1 MSTRPATGAPPSSTG
16 GCGDASAA
24 ERYAELTFD
33 RMPSAV
39 PRGLPAEPP
48 SWVRVPGAVEWVRR
62 LPPVV
67 RTPLVD
73 WTPSLARASGPGPG
87 EALDLRAL
95 AALLSLGAGVTCV
108 EFGPQ
113 SSWRHHRVAPSA
125 RCVFPCSV
133 WVIGRGDEGQ
143 DPDVARYYPEHQHL
157 RSRTPFRHR
166 RWTRI
171 HCAVTA
177 EPGTTGAHYGDYA
190 YRLVCQEAGLLT
202 GALLLAA
209 RSLGLRATPDPD
221 HCPYEIER
229 LLSLDGQHECAF
241 TLIELTGMT
250 TEAHFPVPDVPAP
263 AVRRPCAALAELG
276 VLSSAAHRAFAGA
289 PPRRTPADGTEP
301 SEPAVGPAQP
311 CFPSPSRL
319 RWQRLR
325 AARDSG
331 DPGFVPA
338 PHPID
343 AHTLRR
349 LCTAALTTAFPG
361 LWHGLPQ
368 PTLLMARRA
377 VSGAEPGLFRHDHP
391 ARHLGKPPLPPPR
404 QLLPGSSLNSFLRQC
419 QMVASTNAHLAPAT
433 VFILA
438 DLDDWLRHD
447 AVRAYTELH
456 LRTGEAALR
465 LLMAASAEGL
475 VARVH
480 NGLLT
485 GPVRD
490 VCGPGRWVA
499 PFAVLLSERR
509 PSARYRFALE
519 GGV

>member
-1 MSTRPATGAPPSSTG
+1 MSTEPST
-16 GCGDASAA
+16 SAA

-33 RMPSAV
+33 RMQSAV

-48 SWVRVPGAVEWVRR
+48 PWVRVPRATEWVRR
-62 LPPVV
+62 LPPVA
-67 RTPLVD
+67 RSPLVD
-73 WTPSLARASGPGPG
+73 WTPSPAEARDPGAG
-87 EALDLRAL
+87 ATLDLPAL
-95 AALLSLGAGVTCV
+95 TALLSLGAGVSCV

-113 SSWRHHRVAPSA
+113 SSWRHHRMAPSA

-133 WVIGRGDEGQ
+133 WVVGQGDDADE
-143 DPDVARYYPEHQHL
+143 PDIARYHPEHQHL
-157 RSRTPFRHR
+157 RSRTPFKHS

-171 HCAVTA
+171 RCAVSA
-177 EPGTTGAHYGDYA
+177 APGTTGAHYGDYA

-209 RSLGLRATPDPD
+209 RSLGVRAAPDLA
-221 HCPYEIER
+221 HHPYAIEQ

-241 TLIELTGMT
+241 TLIELTGAV
-250 TEAHFPVPDVPAP
+250 TEVIFRAPDLPAP
-263 AVRRPCAALAELG
+263 AVRRPCAALGELG
-276 VLSSAAHRAFAGA
+276 ALSSAAHRAFAGA
-289 PPRRTPADGTEP
+289 PPRRTPAAGTSTES
-301 SEPAVGPAQP
+301 SEPD
-311 CFPSPSRL
+311 CTSPSPPRVP
-319 RWQRLR
+319 WQRLR

-338 PHPID
+338 PRPID
-343 AHTLRR
+343 AGTLHR
-349 LCTAALTTAFPG
+349 LCIVALTTAFPG

-368 PTLLMARRA
+368 PTLLVARRE
-377 VSGAEPGLFRHDHP
+377 VTGAELGLFRHDQPDH
-391 ARHLGKPPLPPPR
+391 R
-404 QLLPGSSLNSFLRQC
+404 LLPRTSLNSFLRRC
-419 QMVASTNAHLAPAT
+419 QMVASTNAHQAPAT
-433 VFILA
+433 VFVVA

-447 AVRAYTELH
+447 AARAYTELH

-480 NGLLT
+480 NGFLT
-485 GPVRD
+485 EPVRD

-509 PSARYRFALE
+509 PSARYRFVLE
-519 GGV
+519 GGM

>member
-1 MSTRPATGAPPSSTG
+1 MSTEPAT
-16 GCGDASAA
+16 DAA

-48 SWVRVPGAVEWVRR
+48 PWVRVPRATEWVRR

-73 WTPSLARASGPGPG
+73 WTPSPAQAGDPGAG
-87 EALDLRAL
+87 AALDLPAL
-95 AALLSLGAGVTCV
+95 SALLSLGAGVSCV

-113 SSWRHHRVAPSA
+113 SSWRHHRLAPSA

-133 WVIGRGDEGQ
+133 WVIGQGDNDN
-143 DPDVARYYPEHQHL
+143 DPDIARYHPEHQHL
-157 RSRTPFRHR
+157 RSQTPFKHS

-171 HCAVTA
+171 QCAVTA
-177 EPGTTGAHYGDYA
+177 APGTTGAHYGDYA

-209 RSLGLRATPDPD
+209 RSLGLRAAPDLA
-221 HCPYEIER
+221 HRPYAIER
-229 LLSLDGQHECAF
+229 LLSLDAQHECAF
-241 TLIELTGMT
+241 TLIELTGT
-250 TEAHFPVPDVPAP
+250 VTEAIFPAPDLPAP

-289 PPRRTPADGTEP
+289 PPRRSPAGGNEPTEP
-301 SEPAVGPAQP
+301 D
-311 CFPSPSRL
+311 SPTPPRL
-319 RWQRLR
+319 SWQRLR
-325 AARDSG
+325 TARDSG

-343 AHTLRR
+343 AGTLRR
-349 LCTAALTTAFPG
+349 LCTATLTTAFPG
-361 LWHGLPQ
+361 LWHGLPH
-368 PTLLMARRA
+368 PTLLVAQRE
-377 VSGAEPGLFRHDHP
+377 VTGAERGLFRHDRPVHQLSHP
-391 ARHLGKPPLPPPR
+391 SQPPLPPPPAL
-404 QLLPGSSLNSFLRQC
+404 QLLPCGSLNSFLRRC
-419 QMVASTNAHLAPAT
+419 QMVASTNAHQAPAT
-433 VFILA
+433 VFIVS

-447 AVRAYTELH
+447 AARAYTELH

-480 NGLLT
+480 NGFLT
-485 GPVRD
+485 EPVRD

-509 PSARYRFALE
+509 PSARYRFVLE
-519 GGV
+519 GGR